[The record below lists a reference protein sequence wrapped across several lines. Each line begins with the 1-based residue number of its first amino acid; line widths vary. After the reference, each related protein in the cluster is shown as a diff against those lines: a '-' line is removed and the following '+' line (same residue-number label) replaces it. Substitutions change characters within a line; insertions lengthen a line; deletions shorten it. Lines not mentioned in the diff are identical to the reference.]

1 VVVDMTHRRRVEGD
15 RQSRDKKMDLNNPQS
30 AIRNPHLV
38 ELHIEELVLHGFA
51 PGDRYRIADAVERE
65 LARLFAEQGVPPAL
79 AQEAEVAQLDAGAFK
94 IAPGARGEAV
104 GAQVAHTVY
113 GGFSR

>member
-1 VVVDMTHRRRVEGD
+1 MNDPR
-15 RQSRDKKMDLNNPQS
+15 S
-30 AIRNPHLV
+30 I
-38 ELHIEELVLHGFA
+38 ELHIEKLVLHGFT

-79 AQEAEVAQLDAGAFK
+79 AQEAEVSRLDAGAFA
-94 IAPGARGEAV
+94 IAPGARVNAV
-104 GAQVAHTVY
+104 GAQMAHTVY